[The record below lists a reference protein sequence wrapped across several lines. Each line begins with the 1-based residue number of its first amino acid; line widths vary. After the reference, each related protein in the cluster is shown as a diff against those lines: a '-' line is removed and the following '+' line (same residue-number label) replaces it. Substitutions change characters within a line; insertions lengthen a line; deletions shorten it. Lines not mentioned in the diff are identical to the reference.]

1 VAVLVRRPQTVL
13 RWRLLLALVGAL
25 VLGLTPFA
33 TQPIR
38 AAYNPPINEGDPT
51 ACRHGLHLSCTFSAG
66 TKDAFMYNF
75 NRGQYG
81 KPELSDRQAPF
92 IQGQVG
98 MWWFY
103 FKWQWLRDPH
113 LQHQVWQGIL
123 GGLFLVLGLFGGW
136 VHFQRDRR
144 SFWFFGT
151 FMFTVTLLLIYYLNF
166 KYGASQSPE
175 LEGVEREVRD
185 RDYFFL
191 WSFSAWGVWAALG
204 LMYIWENLA
213 ALIGTQEVRM
223 GRELVTVP
231 RSDTLLKTSPVL
243 VLALI
248 PLFTNWSTAPR
259 KGQTYTRDFAHD
271 LLNSVEPYGVL
282 VTVGDNDT
290 FPLWYAQEVEGIRK
304 DVVVANTSLLNTDWY
319 TRQII
324 RRPIFTYDAAKGPAI
339 YRGRQWEKPTAP
351 PLKMTLDEAD
361 SVPPYFQMTGPM
373 VFNAGAIHTT
383 IQPHIL
389 QRADLFV
396 LHMIQDSYPNRPI
409 YFSRTSGGYAREL
422 GLGDFVLTQGLA
434 AKVFVPPKA
443 QSRDTMY
450 VAGDGWLDLQRTRAL
465 WFDVFE
471 GTRSVIKAGDW
482 IDRPSVG
489 IPYLYV
495 ATGMELSEALNATGS
510 TALSN
515 QVYQT
520 SKQVAQAVRLEGLVP
535 DQPPSAQPP
544 ASLVPSESEG
554 GVPLPV
560 KPAPAQKSQSQPT
573 PRGPSR

>member
-75 NRGQYG
+75 NRGQFG
-81 KPELSDRQAPF
+81 KPALSDRQAPAAVQF
-92 IQGQVG
+92 GL
-98 MWWFY
+98 WWLY

-166 KYGASQSPE
+166 RYTTSQAPE
-175 LEGVEREVRD
+175 LGNSVPREPRD

-213 ALIGTQEVRM
+213 ALIGTRDVRSG
-223 GRELVTVP
+223 GRVATIPSP
-231 RSDTLLKTSPVL
+231 RAAIVTSPVL
-243 VLALI
+243 LIACI

-259 KGQTYTRDFAHD
+259 RGQTFTRDFAHD
-271 LLNSVEPYGVL
+271 LLDSVEPYGVL
-282 VTVGDNDT
+282 ITVGDNDT
-290 FPLWYAQEVEGIRK
+290 FPLWYAQEVEGIRR
-304 DVVVANTSLLNTDWY
+304 DVVVVCTSLLNIDWY
-319 TRQII
+319 ARQII
-324 RRPIFTYDAAKGPAI
+324 RRPIYPYDAANGPAI
-339 YRGRQWEKPTAP
+339 YRGRQWVRPSAP
-351 PLKMTLDEAD
+351 PLRMSLDEAD

-373 VFNAGAIHTT
+373 VFNAGAIHTVV
-383 IQPHIL
+383 QPQIL
-389 QRADLFV
+389 QRADLLV
-396 LHMIQDSYPNRPI
+396 LHMIQDSYPGRPI
-409 YFSRTSGGYAREL
+409 YFSRSSAGYARQL
-422 GLGDFVLTQGLA
+422 GLGDFVLTQA
-434 AKVFVPPKA
+434 FASKVFLPPRA
-443 QSRDTMY
+443 QNGDTLY
-450 VAGDGWLDLQRTRAL
+450 VAGDGWLDLPRTRAL
-465 WFDVFE
+465 WFDVFQ
-471 GTRSVIKAGDW
+471 GARSVVKQGDW
-482 IDRPSVG
+482 IDQPSVG
-489 IPYLYV
+489 IPYLYI
-495 ATGMELSEALNATGS
+495 ATGLELSAALGATGS
-510 TALSN
+510 TALSR
-515 QVYQT
+515 QAYGT
-520 SKQVAQAVRLEGLVP
+520 AAQVARAVHLEQLLP
-535 DQPPSAQPP
+535 DQPPSAQPRLPLP
-544 ASLVPSESEG
+544 ARDSS
-554 GVPLPV
+554 GVPLP
-560 KPAPAQKSQSQPT
+560 PAASPGTT
-573 PRGPSR
+573 PD